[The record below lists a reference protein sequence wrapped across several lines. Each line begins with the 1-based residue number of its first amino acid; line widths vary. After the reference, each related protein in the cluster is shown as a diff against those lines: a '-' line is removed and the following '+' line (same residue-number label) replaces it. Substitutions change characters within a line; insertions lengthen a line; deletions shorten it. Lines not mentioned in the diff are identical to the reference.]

1 MGSLNHSC
9 NRERVGSARPSTAGV
24 GRRASHGSAI
34 RFGKEDARRYAHA
47 MRSRSLGQNFLRNRR
62 TARRLVHLA
71 GGADDGL
78 CVDLGA
84 GNGSVTAAA
93 ASLGRRVLAIE
104 VDERLVRE
112 LENRFGTD
120 ERVSILSADIV
131 SAPIPN
137 EPFVVAANPPF
148 NLSTKIVR
156 RWMLASTFK
165 SGALIVETA
174 FARRI
179 SGAYGA
185 TKLSLTLLPFLD
197 MTIPYEVRSAE
208 FAPSPN
214 VSTSILQLA
223 TLDHPAVDSDQSGDY
238 TQFVNYIFERGS
250 RTLGEALAPIR
261 TVKLSPHYV
270 SRELRSIDM
279 TEAVGIFESEI
290 LGNQPAIDKIRNFND
305 QLPRARR
312 PGLATGNSV

>member
-1 MGSLNHSC
+1 
-9 NRERVGSARPSTAGV
+9 
-24 GRRASHGSAI
+24 
-34 RFGKEDARRYAHA
+34 

-71 GGADDGL
+71 GGSDDGL

-104 VDERLVRE
+104 VDERLVQE

-120 ERVSILSADIV
+120 ERVSILPADIL

-137 EPFVVAANPPF
+137 EPFIVAANPPF

-156 RWMLASTFK
+156 RWTLAAGFK

-179 SGAYGA
+179 TGSYGA
-185 TKLSLTLLPFLD
+185 TKMSLTLTPFLE
-197 MTIPYEVRSAE
+197 MKVPYDVGRAE
-208 FAPSPN
+208 FAPPPN
-214 VSTSILQLA
+214 VPTSILQFDS
-223 TLDHPAVDSDQSGDY
+223 LDNPAVSPEQSEDY
-238 TQFVNYIFERGS
+238 LQFVNYLFERGS

-261 TVKLSPHYV
+261 TVKLSPRYA
-270 SRELRSIDM
+270 SREMRSVDM
-279 TEAVGIFESEI
+279 TEVVGIFESEI
-290 LGNQPAIDKIRNFND
+290 VSNQPAINRIRQFNQ
-305 QLPRARR
+305 QLPPARR
-312 PGLATGNSV
+312 PGLAAGNSA